1 MNICRQLNAIVSE
14 IMCVGCQELF
24 VSEKANGATGG
35 TCGTAIDRVTKE
47 TLYIKRAE
55 KLLENDNC
63 IKIILFHQSQKM
75 TFEMLDTE
83 TDNSSDDENGG
94 NGGGSGSGAA
104 TAETNS
110 GGNPVEANEAIGKKF
125 NE

>member
-14 IMCVGCQELF
+14 TVCVGCQELYL
-24 VSEKANGATGG
+24 SEKANGATGG
-35 TCGTAIDRVTKE
+35 TCDTAINRITKE
-47 TLYIKRAE
+47 TLYAKRAE

-63 IKIILFHQSQKM
+63 IKIIMYHQSQKM

-83 TDNSSDDENGG
+83 TDNSSDEENAAAAAA
-94 NGGGSGSGAA
+94 NSNAGAA
-104 TAETNS
+104 TESNNSATN
-110 GGNPVEANEAIGKKF
+110 VKDANARF